1 MKYTQSQIALGKF
14 IQAENAE
21 RQARMDSTPG
31 LICGMVCDDPDHWAG
46 YGIYTIDGYKHYM
59 AACDNFELV
68 RAIYGHKP
76 AWNYDSMTL
85 EEIEADT
92 EAMLERERAQ
102 EAADA
107 ADAEKLAAEL
117 GHDVETLKRW
127 EVV

>member
-1 MKYTQSQIALGKF
+1 MKYTQSQIALAKF

-31 LICGMVCDDPDHWAG
+31 LICGIVVDDPDHWAG

-92 EAMLERERAQ
+92 ERM
-102 EAADA
+102 
-107 ADAEKLAAEL
+107 LAAEKAQEEADAKEAEELAAKL
-117 GHDVETLKRW
+117 GQDVETLKRW
-127 EVV
+127 GVV